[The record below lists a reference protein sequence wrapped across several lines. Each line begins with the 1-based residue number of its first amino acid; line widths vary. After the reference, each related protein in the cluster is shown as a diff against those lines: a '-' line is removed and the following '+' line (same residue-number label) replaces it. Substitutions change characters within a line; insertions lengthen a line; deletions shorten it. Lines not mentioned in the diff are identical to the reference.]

1 MDDQSKVNSHQANQ
15 DVHDDRRFQR
25 LADYQKRAVKNADP
39 LVASL
44 AVINSDLMGFA
55 FRLSKAIDGAVGEG
69 AASLQELHQV
79 DPALNSYLRVA
90 KQIDRFT
97 QLGIHLGRPERS
109 AVAATISPTT
119 KKRTSSQAKKAR
131 LDTHSPAPVKAAR
144 RRK

>member
-1 MDDQSKVNSHQANQ
+1 MDDQSKVNGHQANQ

-25 LADYQKRAVKNADP
+25 LADYQKKAVKNSDP

-69 AASLQELHQV
+69 ASSLQELHQV

-97 QLGIHLGRPERS
+97 QLGIHLGKPERS
-109 AVAATISPTT
+109 AVAATTSPT

>member
-1 MDDQSKVNSHQANQ
+1 MDDQSKVNGHQANQ

-25 LADYQKRAVKNADP
+25 LADYQMKAVKNADP

-79 DPALNSYLRVA
+79 DPALNSFLRVA

-97 QLGIHLGRPERS
+97 QLGIHLGKPERS
-109 AVAATISPTT
+109 AGVTTTSPTM
-119 KKRTSSQAKKAR
+119 KRTRSQAKKSR
-131 LDTHSPAPVKAAR
+131 LDTHSRTPAKPVR

>member
-1 MDDQSKVNSHQANQ
+1 MDDQNKVNGHQANQ

-25 LADYQKRAVKNADP
+25 LADYQKKAVKNVDP

-55 FRLSKAIDGAVGEG
+55 FRLSQAIDGAVGEG

-97 QLGIHLGRPERS
+97 QLGIHLGKPQGS
-109 AVAATISPTT
+109 AVAATSPT
-119 KKRTSSQAKKAR
+119 KKRTSSQAKKSR
-131 LDTHSPAPVKAAR
+131 LDTHSPAPVKSAR